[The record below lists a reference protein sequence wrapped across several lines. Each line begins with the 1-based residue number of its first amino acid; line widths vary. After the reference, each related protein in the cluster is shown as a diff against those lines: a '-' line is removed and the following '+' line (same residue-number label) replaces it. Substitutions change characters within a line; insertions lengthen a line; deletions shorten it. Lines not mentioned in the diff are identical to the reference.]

1 MQQTR
6 GQQHNDDC
14 PIDIVIDIDIE
25 LCDCCVWKG
34 LDSLFRVATL
44 AAIQAIHIHE
54 QQQQVRASE
63 GESESE
69 SLSLNSDGHRWR
81 ERETES
87 MHNNDI
93 NDKGSESSHG
103 TVRAAREPA

>member
-1 MQQTR
+1 M
-6 GQQHNDDC
+6 
-14 PIDIVIDIDIE
+14 E
-25 LCDCCVWKG
+25 
-34 LDSLFRVATL
+34 
-44 AAIQAIHIHE
+44 
-54 QQQQVRASE
+54 
-63 GESESE
+63 
-69 SLSLNSDGHRWR
+69 R